1 MESIEKNNIFCCTD
15 FIHIKINYQKK
26 KKKKMASLAL
36 LGVILNFRVA
46 PQRNAQITIIDKSRK
61 KKTVSHLI
69 MYVGLVWC
77 RLEFSI

>member
-1 MESIEKNNIFCCTD
+1 
-15 FIHIKINYQKK
+15 
-26 KKKKMASLAL
+26 MASLAL